1 MEVSFAGLE
10 PYKLSKVK
18 FTDHELGRGSYAT
31 VMELNYKGQKCA
43 GKKIHEILLTSG
55 NEAYSV
61 CRYEEE
67 C

>member
-1 MEVSFAGLE
+1 MEATFSDLE

-31 VMELNYKGQKCA
+31 VVELNYKGQKCA

-55 NEAYSV
+55 NDTYSV
-61 CRYEEE
+61 YHYEEE